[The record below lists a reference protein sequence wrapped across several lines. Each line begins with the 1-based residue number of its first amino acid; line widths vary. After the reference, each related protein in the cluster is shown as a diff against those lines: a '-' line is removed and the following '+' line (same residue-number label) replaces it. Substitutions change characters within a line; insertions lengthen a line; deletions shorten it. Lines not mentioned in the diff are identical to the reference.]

1 MYQAVMCLKVK
12 NHKSMQYFC
21 VKDVL
26 NKGNHILLNANL
38 ATKNNFN
45 SNMSLMIKLTNYC
58 IN

>member
-1 MYQAVMCLKVK
+1 MYQAVMCLIVK

-45 SNMSLMIKLTNYC
+45 ST
-58 IN
+58 